1 MLDVHLMRTG
11 TLYVL
16 VVQTGRILIV
26 LASWESPS
34 HTRPE
39 AARVSSFPDV
49 FGQRH
54 SHERSVLPGR
64 ISCR

>member
-1 MLDVHLMRTG
+1 MLEVHLIRTG

-16 VVQTGRILIV
+16 VVQTGRIPIV

-34 HTRPE
+34 HARPE

-49 FGQRH
+49 WRH
-54 SHERSVLPGR
+54 SHERSAPPGR
-64 ISCR
+64 IFCI